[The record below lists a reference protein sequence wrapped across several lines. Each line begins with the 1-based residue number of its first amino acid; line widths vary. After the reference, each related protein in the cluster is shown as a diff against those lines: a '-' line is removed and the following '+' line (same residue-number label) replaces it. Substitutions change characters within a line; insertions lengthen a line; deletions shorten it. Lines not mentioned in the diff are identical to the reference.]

1 MENSESLTKIEKKF
15 VIQNKLGLHAR
26 PASLF
31 VRTANKFR
39 SEITIQKG
47 KQKVN
52 GKSIMGVL
60 MLAAGPGS
68 RITIQAIGID
78 ALKAMAEIEKLIQD
92 NFGE

>member
-1 MENSESLTKIEKKF
+1 MEQAESLTVGKKF
-15 VIQNKLGLHAR
+15 VIKNKLGLHAR

-31 VRTANKFR
+31 VQMANRFR
-39 SEITIQKG
+39 SDIIIQKG

-52 GKSIMGVL
+52 GKSIMGVM

-68 RITIQAIGID
+68 HITIRATGSDAARAI
-78 ALKAMAEIEKLIQD
+78 AEFTKLIQD

>member
-1 MENSESLTKIEKKF
+1 MNHESALTTVERKF
-15 VIQNKLGLHAR
+15 VIDNKLGLHAR

-31 VRTANKFR
+31 VKTANRFKC
-39 SEITIQKG
+39 EITIQKG

-52 GKSIMGVL
+52 GKSIMGVM

-68 RITIQAIGID
+68 RIIICAVGSD
-78 ALKAMAEIEKLIQD
+78 AERAMAELEKLFIN